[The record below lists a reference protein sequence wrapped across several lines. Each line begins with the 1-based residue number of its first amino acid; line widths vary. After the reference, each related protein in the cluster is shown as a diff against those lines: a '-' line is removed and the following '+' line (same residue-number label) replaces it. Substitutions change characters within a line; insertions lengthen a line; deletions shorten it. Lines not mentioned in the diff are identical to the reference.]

1 MRNHFPKDSGPRV
14 RTIAQALLALAL
26 GSAVSMAVA
35 AMQPDQ
41 SKVPAPTGDGWQLL
55 GSGSAPAA
63 PAAPKAASTGAAAPA
78 QQPVAAPTAS
88 PAPVA
93 PTVLASA
100 APITPAT
107 PQPSAPVS
115 ADTMTVVVPAAAAGG
130 EPVGTMSFTITP
142 QDTNLRNALDRWL
155 QTQGWRLAWKI
166 GDDLPVEFNAT
177 FSGDFRS
184 VLTQVMQATDHMRTP
199 ARVCEHSNNVIRV
212 IARAANCKD

>member
-1 MRNHFPKDSGPRV
+1 
-14 RTIAQALLALAL
+14 
-26 GSAVSMAVA
+26 
-35 AMQPDQ
+35 MQPDQ
-41 SKVPAPTGDGWQLL
+41 SKVPAPAGDGWQLL

-63 PAAPKAASTGAAAPA
+63 PAAPNAASTGAAAPA
-78 QQPVAAPTAS
+78 QQPVAAPVS
-88 PAPVA
+88 SQAPLA

-107 PQPSAPVS
+107 PQASAPASASALASASAS
-115 ADTMTVVVPAAAAGG
+115 ADTMTVVVPPAAAGG

-155 QTQGWRLAWKI
+155 QTQGWQLAWKI

>member
-14 RTIAQALLALAL
+14 RTIAQVLLALAL
-26 GSAVSMAVA
+26 GGAVSMAIA
-35 AMQPDQ
+35 ATQPDQ
-41 SKVPAPTGDGWQLL
+41 SKVPAPAGDGWQLL

-63 PAAPKAASTGAAAPA
+63 PAAPNAASTGAAAPA
-78 QQPVAAPTAS
+78 QQPVAAPVS
-88 PAPVA
+88 SQAPLA

-107 PQPSAPVS
+107 PQASAQVS
-115 ADTMTVVVPAAAAGG
+115 PDAMTVVVPPAAAGG

-155 QTQGWRLAWKI
+155 QTQGWQLAWKI

-199 ARVCEHSNNVIRV
+199 SRVCEHTNNVIRV

>member
-14 RTIAQALLALAL
+14 RTIVQALLALAL

-41 SKVPAPTGDGWQLL
+41 SKVPAPAGDGWQLL
-55 GSGSAPAA
+55 GSGSAPSA
-63 PAAPKAASTGAAAPA
+63 PAAPSAASTGAAAPA
-78 QQPVAAPTAS
+78 QQPAAAPVSSQA
-88 PAPVA
+88 PAA

-107 PQPSAPVS
+107 PQASAQVS
-115 ADTMTVVVPAAAAGG
+115 PDAMTVVVPPAAAGG

-155 QTQGWRLAWKI
+155 QTQGWQLAWKI

-199 ARVCEHSNNVIRV
+199 SRVCEHTNNVIRV